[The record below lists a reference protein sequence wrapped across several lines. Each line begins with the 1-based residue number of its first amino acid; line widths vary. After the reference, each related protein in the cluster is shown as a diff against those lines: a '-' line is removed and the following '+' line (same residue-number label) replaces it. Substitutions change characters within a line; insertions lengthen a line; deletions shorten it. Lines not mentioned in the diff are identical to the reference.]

1 MVILNLE
8 LNHILAFN
16 DFIVNFS
23 YPRKLNRSA
32 IENENLQDIPSFRYK
47 KLNWFECNGEN
58 FFNALHCLH
67 SAFYGE
73 AGEGSH
79 QGHRKRIL

>member
-32 IENENLQDIPSFRYK
+32 IENENLKDIPSFRYK
-47 KLNWFECNGEN
+47 LARMQQGKL
-58 FFNALHCLH
+58 L
-67 SAFYGE
+67 
-73 AGEGSH
+73 
-79 QGHRKRIL
+79 